1 MAGVGD
7 ASGIVVAKGY
17 GGEVNLEPSMS
28 NCGIAMG
35 RAIATTIY
43 NQDDG
48 SNPSSS
54 NNRGSSDTCE
64 FIGDDAAK
72 AL

>member
-1 MAGVGD
+1 MAGVED

-17 GGEVNLEPSMS
+17 GGEMNLEPRMS

-43 NQDDG
+43 NQDG
-48 SNPSSS
+48 NSNPNSS

-64 FIGDDAAK
+64 FLGDNAAK

>member
-1 MAGVGD
+1 
-7 ASGIVVAKGY
+7 
-17 GGEVNLEPSMS
+17 MS

-43 NQDDG
+43 NQDG
-48 SNPSSS
+48 SSRPSNSDNS
-54 NNRGSSDTCE
+54 GSSDACE
-64 FIGDDAAK
+64 FLGDKGAK